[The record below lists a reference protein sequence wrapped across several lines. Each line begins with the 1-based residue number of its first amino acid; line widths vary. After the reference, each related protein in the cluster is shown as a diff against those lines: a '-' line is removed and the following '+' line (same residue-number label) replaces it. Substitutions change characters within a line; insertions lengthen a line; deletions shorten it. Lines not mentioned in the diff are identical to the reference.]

1 MSKTAGVW
9 GIDIGQCALKALRL
23 ELIDGKPTATA
34 FDYIEHAKILSQPDA
49 DPDAL
54 TREALEKFL
63 SRNPIGKDLVA
74 IGIPGQSGLARFVK
88 LPPVEE
94 KKIPDI
100 VKFEA
105 KQQIPFPLDE
115 VVWDYQKIG
124 GGETVGG
131 FAMETEIGLF
141 AMKRDLISKTLGHYQ
156 GVKAEVHVVQMT
168 PLALCNYATYEILG
182 RGGPDGLADGAAAPE
197 NEDTP
202 RGKKRCAVVLDIGTD
217 SSNLIITDGGKIIW
231 QRPVPLGGNS
241 FTKALVKEMKLTFAK
256 AEHLKRNAAKSPE
269 LAQILKALR
278 PVLQDFVGEVQ
289 RSLGY
294 FTNTHRDA
302 HVAFLVGLGSA
313 FKLPG
318 LQKYLSEKLSLEVKK
333 PAKMTRLTGDT
344 VLNDPTF
351 NENVLT
357 FPVAYGLAL
366 QGLELARL
374 RTNLLP
380 SEIRIDRIIRAK
392 KPWAALAASLLVGGL
407 AAACVGPAS
416 EYAAVSDP
424 KLKPFMDAAKAEAGN
439 AKKQNDE
446 TAAKEKAVDGGVT
459 QVKAIVA
466 GNDERLNWVR
476 LNEVI
481 GAALPRHGFYFDKD
495 AAGNPDTVALLQQLG
510 SVTDAQAKAVAE
522 QKLPPFEAA
531 KSNLLLQE
539 AVPPVNQ
546 PLYWNT
552 VDGKRAYIAYAKR
565 IAKGVPDTDIYRA
578 DLSEHLAQ
586 VNVEA
591 VTARYTADPTGF
603 LKAALAEANKHGISD
618 VAVTSM
624 MSDKERKVFKVGP
637 DGRPGKYKLGDD
649 GKPGT
654 FKVGASGGPERF
666 KPGADGKPGLFKAG
680 PDGQLAEDPAGQHAP
695 DPAGQYVPDP
705 AGQYVP
711 DPTGLPVE
719 LETLP
724 PEKKFADEKWG
735 MEPPLDPKT
744 KTVAPVWVVEVR
756 GYTYYSAGN
765 PSVARKFLQDC
776 FVRNLQRF
784 DEFAALTDRGQEKVA
799 KLLPGAT
806 DPIRAR
812 VSHAFLCIAPPKP
825 STVAGFEIILTSHI
839 DRLMA
844 AGAAA
849 AAAAPGGD
857 GGNGVPPAMPGM
869 PLSGEGLPGAASA
882 AGGKWRDLLGGAAA
896 PAGGG
901 FGEGS
906 GPLGGGPTMPG
917 MPGPGGSPGGTSPGA
932 ANSPLVVG
940 GRKKPFEFVVYFLW
954 QEPSSTDTPAAEA
967 PK

>member
-318 LQKYLSEKLSLEVKK
+318 LQKYLAEKLSLEVKK

-424 KLKPFMDAAKAEAGN
+424 KLKPAMAAAKTEVGN

-510 SVTDAQAKAVAE
+510 SVTAAQAKAVAE
-522 QKLPPFEAA
+522 QKLSPFEAA
-531 KSNLLLQE
+531 KSNLLLE
-539 AVPPVNQ
+539 PKDGPPAVNQ
-546 PLYWNT
+546 PVYWNT

-565 IAKGVPDTDIYRA
+565 IAKGVPDTDIYLP

-603 LKAALAEANKHGISD
+603 LKAAQVEANKHGIDD

-624 MSDKERKVFKVGP
+624 MGDKDRPVKLTGP
-637 DGRPGKYKLGDD
+637 D
-649 GKPGT
+649 GKPGK
-654 FKVGASGGPERF
+654 FKV
-666 KPGADGKPGLFKAG
+666 GADGKPEKFKVGSDAKPVLDPEG
-680 PDGQLAEDPAGQHAP
+680 KLVPDA
-695 DPAGQYVPDP
+695 AGQYL
-705 AGQYVP
+705 P
-711 DPTGLPVE
+711 DPTGLEVV
-719 LETLP
+719 LETVP
-724 PEKKFADEKWG
+724 PEKKTADGKWVI
-735 MEPPLDPKT
+735 EPPVDAKAKT
-744 KTVAPVWVVEVR
+744 PAPVWVVEVR

-799 KLLPGAT
+799 KLLPGAA

-825 STVAGFEIILTSHI
+825 STVAGFEIVLTSHI

-844 AGAAA
+844 AGASAGAA
-849 AAAAPGGD
+849 VPGGD
-857 GGNGVPPAMPGM
+857 GESGRSGLGPPAMPGPGM
-869 PLSGEGLPGAASA
+869 PGPGSPDGGLAGAAGT
-882 AGGKWRDLLGGAAA
+882 AGSKWRDLLGGAAA

-917 MPGPGGSPGGTSPGA
+917 ATGPGVAGGGA